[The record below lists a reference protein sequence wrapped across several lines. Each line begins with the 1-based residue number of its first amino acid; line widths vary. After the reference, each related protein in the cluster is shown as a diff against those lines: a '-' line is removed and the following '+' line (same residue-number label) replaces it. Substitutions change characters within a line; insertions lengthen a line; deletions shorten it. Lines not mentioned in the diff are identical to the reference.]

1 MSTMNKAARATLAK
15 ETINHLVPSVLS
27 SNPRAQE
34 GVQNSQLFRG
44 RTDLPKLISNDH
56 GQTQLETTT
65 TTTASNPPLPVRLV
79 QSDTLDAAQ
88 ELHFQHPKAR
98 IAVLNMASPLQPG
111 GGVLRGAKAQEE
123 SLCMRS
129 TLYPSLRP
137 EWYRHPRDAVIY
149 TPDVLVFRSAEMK
162 MLEAKDRFYVD
173 VISCAA
179 PRHPEVSGGKDGST
193 SVRYADAEDEEM
205 MSLKVKFIMRAAAK
219 MGVTHLVLGAL
230 GCGAYRNPIGQVANI
245 MRKCL
250 VGKGSGRPAE
260 EDWRGAGIEQ
270 VVFAILDNSPA
281 KVVWGPFV
289 DELKDYALV
298 AAE

>member
-1 MSTMNKAARATLAK
+1 MNKAARATLAK

-56 GQTQLETTT
+56 GQTQLETTSAA
-65 TTTASNPPLPVRLV
+65 ASNPPLPVRLV
-79 QSDTLDAAQ
+79 QSDTLDAAR

-137 EWYRHPRDAVIY
+137 EWYRHPHDAVIY

-193 SVRYADAEDEEM
+193 SVCYADAEDEEM

-219 MGVTHLVLGAL
+219 MGVTHLILGAL

-250 VGKGSGRPAE
+250 VGKGSGSRPAE

-270 VVFAILDNSPA
+270 VVFAILDDSPA
-281 KVVWGPFV
+281 KVVWRAFV

>member
-1 MSTMNKAARATLAK
+1 MSTMNKAARAAVAK
-15 ETINHLVPSVLS
+15 ETINDLVPSVLS
-27 SNPRAQE
+27 SNPRAQK

-44 RTDLPKLISNDH
+44 HTDLPKLVSDDH
-56 GQTQLETTT
+56 GQTQLESTP
-65 TTTASNPPLPVRLV
+65 AANPPLHVRLI

-88 ELHFQHPKAR
+88 ELHSQQPKAR

-149 TPDVLVFRSAEMK
+149 TPDVLVFRSTEMK

-179 PRHPEVSGGKDGST
+179 PRHPELSGGKDGT
-193 SVRYADAEDEEM
+193 SVCYADAEDEEM
-205 MSLKVKFIMRAAAK
+205 MTLKVKFVMRTAAR

-250 VGKGSGRPAE
+250 VGRGSGRPAE

-270 VVFAILDNSPA
+270 VVFAILDDSPA
-281 KVVWGPFV
+281 KVVWRAFV

-298 AAE
+298 ATE

>member
-1 MSTMNKAARATLAK
+1 MSTMNKTARTAVAK

-27 SNPRAQE
+27 SNPRAQK
-34 GVQNSQLFRG
+34 GVQSSQLFRG
-44 RTDLPKLISNDH
+44 RTDLPKLVSNDH
-56 GQTQLETTT
+56 AQTQLESTTP
-65 TTTASNPPLPVRLV
+65 ANPPLPVQLV
-79 QSDTLDAAQ
+79 QSDTLDAAR
-88 ELHFQHPKAR
+88 ELHFQQPKAR

-137 EWYRHPRDAVIY
+137 EWYRHPRDAGIY

-179 PRHPEVSGGKDGST
+179 PRHPEVSGGKDGT

-205 MSLKVKFIMRAAAK
+205 MTLKVKFVMRTAAR

-250 VGKGSGRPAE
+250 VGRESGRPAE

-270 VVFAILDNSPA
+270 VVFAILDGSPA
-281 KVVWGPFV
+281 KVVWRPFV
-289 DELKDYALV
+289 DEFKDYALV
-298 AAE
+298 VAE